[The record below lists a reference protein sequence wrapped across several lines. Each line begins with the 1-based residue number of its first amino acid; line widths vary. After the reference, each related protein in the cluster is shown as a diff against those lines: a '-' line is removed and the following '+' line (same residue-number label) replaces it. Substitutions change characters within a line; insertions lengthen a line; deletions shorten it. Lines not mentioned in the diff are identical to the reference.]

1 MEHAQVS
8 YKLIAFPLPADL
20 SLVTVSQ
27 KENSKPAAIVA
38 RLRSMTAAMTVRD
51 GDEETTTTA
60 KGNSGHNVPLNA
72 TQYAEAKRII
82 DGLRAG
88 SAEKAS
94 AEAKATAAAIVAE
107 LREYGGIRL
116 PVNRQGR
123 HAATGESIG
132 DLFAG
137 LTTEPTE

>member
-1 MEHAQVS
+1 MS
-8 YKLIAFPLPADL
+8 TFKTILFPLPADL
-20 SLVTVSQ
+20 SLVRVAQ
-27 KENSKPAAIVA
+27 KESSKPAAIVA
-38 RLRSMTAAMTVRD
+38 RLRSMSQPMTVRD

-72 TQYAEAKRII
+72 TQYAEAERII
-82 DGLRAG
+82 EGLRAG

-94 AEAKATAAAIVAE
+94 AEAKANAAAIVAE
-107 LREYGGIRL
+107 LRENGGIRL
-116 PVNRQGR
+116 TVNRQGR

-137 LTTEPTE
+137 LTAEENN